1 GNRGRGGQRTGD
13 APVDRFSVFGD
24 QTAGSSRTLFLFRIT
39 VGVVTS
45 LGLRILLADLQPA
58 ASRAAEARRA
68 VARLHREEA
77 FVNRDRDTRHPRRAT
92 GHDIST
98 Q

>member
-1 GNRGRGGQRTGD
+1 M
-13 APVDRFSVFGD
+13 FGY
-24 QTAGSSRTLFLFRIT
+24 QPAGAGRTLFLFRIT

-77 FVNRDRDTRHPRRAT
+77 FVNRDRDTRLAHQLRADATGHPRRTT
-92 GHDIST
+92 GHDTPT

>member
-1 GNRGRGGQRTGD
+1 M
-13 APVDRFSVFGD
+13 FGD

-77 FVNRDRDTRHPRRAT
+77 FVNRDRDTRLAHQLRADATRHPRRAT
-92 GHDIST
+92 GHDTPT